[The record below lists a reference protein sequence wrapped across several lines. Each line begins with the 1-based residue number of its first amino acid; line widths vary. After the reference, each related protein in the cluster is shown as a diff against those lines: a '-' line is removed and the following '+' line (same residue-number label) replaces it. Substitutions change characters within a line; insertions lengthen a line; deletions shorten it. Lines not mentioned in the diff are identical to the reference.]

1 MHGRVAE
8 VFNDGDEIESDF
20 VEGQRVLFVRAKS
33 DGRIFPAKKK
43 KNLEKAVEEHDQVGD
58 ETNSGDC
65 VSEEAKESREEQ
77 DSGDGVSERL
87 EKSGQKQDSGD
98 GVSERLE
105 KSQQDSGTS
114 QGTGDCSRTAN
125 RGQIATTHR
134 AAS

>member
-58 ETNSGDC
+58 DETNSGEC
-65 VSEEAKESREEQ
+65 VSEEAKESER
-77 DSGDGVSERL
+77 DSGM
-87 EKSGQKQDSGD
+87 
-98 GVSERLE
+98 
-105 KSQQDSGTS
+105 S

-125 RGQIATTHR
+125 RGQTATTHR